1 MAENHFQRRG
11 ADFHPDPKI
20 GRLVLLSLILHL
32 VLVLVFSGGF
42 SHHSPAPK
50 RPVYYVD
57 LSQLPVANPRA
68 GRPDGQSRAP
78 KAVKQSTPA
87 PVKKTIKKAVPAV
100 KKAVPPTPAKKAIKT
115 SSPKAKREKKP
126 PAKAVTKPK
135 PAAKTATTAS
145 QASANRDTNYQ
156 TAMSAVEKIRR
167 KQEMAAL
174 KDKLATLASSDSRAS
189 TAAGGGSSAPLGMP
203 DGSGD
208 QAGVSQELW
217 LQERLTKNWSLSK
230 YQVVRRD
237 LECRVRI
244 TYNSVGVLTG
254 KEFLKPSGD
263 STFDDSVTRAILKS
277 RQLEFK
283 PGRQLRVIVI
293 FNLKDL
299 MD

>member
-1 MAENHFQRRG
+1 MVDNHFQHRG
-11 ADFHPDPKI
+11 ADLHPDPKI

-42 SHHSPAPK
+42 SHHSSQPK

-57 LSQLPVANPRA
+57 LTQLPVANPRA
-68 GRPDGQSRAP
+68 GRPDGQSGAP
-78 KAVKQSTPA
+78 KAVKQSPPA
-87 PVKKTIKKAVPAV
+87 PATKTIKKAVPAV
-100 KKAVPPTPAKKAIKT
+100 KKAVPPTPAKKTVKA
-115 SSPKAKREKKP
+115 SSPAVKPAKKTT
-126 PAKAVTKPK
+126 AKAVSKPK

-145 QASANRDTNYQ
+145 QASADSDTNYQ
-156 TAMSAVEKIRR
+156 SAMSAVEKIRR

-174 KDKLATLASSDSRAS
+174 KDKLAALAGSDSRAG

-203 DGSGD
+203 DGTGD

-237 LECRVRI
+237 LEARVRI
-244 TYNSVGVLTG
+244 SFNSAGVLTG

-283 PGRQLRVIVI
+283 PGRQLEVVVI